1 MENMTA
7 TLTTAIN
14 RRSACHQVADRGSG
28 FLSGLT
34 KAICSTLVALLA
46 AGCASVYKPV
56 NQPIERIDESSGY
69 RIFSGTQLRSYG
81 ENLILL
87 AFSGGGTRAAAL
99 SYGVMQELRD
109 TSIAG
114 NSKRIRL
121 LDEIDWISSVSG
133 GSFTAAYYGVFGEQ
147 LFTTYERD
155 FLRQS
160 VQSTLIKRLLNPAHW
175 FKTLFS
181 AFDRTEMAIDVYD
194 RMVFKGATF
203 ADIPLAERPF
213 IEINATDLAA
223 GLRFSFTQ
231 ERFDLL
237 CSDLSK
243 FPIARAVTASSAV
256 PVAFPSV
263 VLKNYADR
271 CDISQ
276 TREWQL
282 LNEAETSGAG
292 QEQLVEGLKSYRDV
306 ANRRYV
312 HLVDGGIADNLGLRA
327 MLERLDAMGDE
338 LFVRLSQQPPRN
350 ILIILVNAETNPD
363 RVIEKTAN
371 KPSIG
376 ATVSA
381 MSNAQISRY
390 NLETRDDL
398 RRKVKEFEARAE
410 QHNLPTRIYYAEV
423 EFDDVPTKEASRFLN
438 NLPTSLELDDEDI
451 DKLIASARMLLRH
464 EPAFERFLQRNDG
477 RRSADAISDDE
488 ICRYLSHER
497 CR

>member
-1 MENMTA
+1 MA
-7 TLTTAIN
+7 TKLITAIT
-14 RRSACHQVADRGSG
+14 RISACNQTVGRGDGLFSG
-28 FLSGLT
+28 Q
-34 KAICSTLVALLA
+34 KKVICSTLVALLTT
-46 AGCASVYKPV
+46 GCAGVYKPV
-56 NQPIERIDESSGY
+56 NQPIELIDEANGY
-69 RIFSGTQLRSYG
+69 RVFSGSQLRPYG

-121 LDEIDWISSVSG
+121 LDEIDSISSVSG

-175 FKTLFS
+175 FKSLFS

-203 ADIPLAERPF
+203 ADIPLDERPF
-213 IEINATDLAA
+213 IEINATDLA
-223 GLRFSFTQ
+223 GGIRFSFTQ

-237 CSDLSK
+237 CSDLNK

-282 LNEAETSGAG
+282 LNEAETSSAS
-292 QEQLVEGLKSYRDV
+292 QERLVEGLKSYRDV

-312 HLVDGGIADNLGLRA
+312 HLIDGGIADNLGLRA
-327 MLERLDAMGDE
+327 MLERLDVMGDE
-338 LFVRLSQQPPRN
+338 LFARLSQQPPRN
-350 ILIILVNAETNPD
+350 ILIILVNAEVSPD
-363 RVIEKTAN
+363 RVIEKAAN
-371 KPSIG
+371 KPSIS
-376 ATVSA
+376 ATISA
-381 MSNAQISRY
+381 ISNAQISRY

-398 RRKVKEFEARAE
+398 RRKIKEFEARAE
-410 QHNLPTRIYYAEV
+410 QHNLPTRFYYAEV
-423 EFDDVPTKEASRFLN
+423 EFDDAPTTEASRFLN
-438 NLPTSLELDDEDI
+438 NLPTSLQLDDEDI

-464 EPAFERFLQRNDG
+464 EPEFERFLQRNDG
-477 RRSADAISDDE
+477 KRSADAISDDE
-488 ICRYLSHER
+488 ICRYFSHER